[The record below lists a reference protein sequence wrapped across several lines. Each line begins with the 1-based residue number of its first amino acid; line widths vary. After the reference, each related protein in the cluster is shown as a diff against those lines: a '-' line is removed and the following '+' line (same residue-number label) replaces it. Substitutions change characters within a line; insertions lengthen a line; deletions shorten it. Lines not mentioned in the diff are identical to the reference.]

1 MELKLK
7 TRFQY
12 RSIMDMTPLID
23 FAFSLL
29 IYFMMTYN
37 ADAGKLSS
45 IIVNL
50 PNAVKA
56 EDAKISDLVVS
67 INEKNEIYINDNK
80 YKEDMLV
87 SEFVKMKSKFKLR
100 TVIIR
105 GDKKT
110 NYDTIIKVM
119 DSLNQAGI
127 SKFTL
132 ATIKS

>member
-50 PNAVKA
+50 PNA
-56 EDAKISDLVVS
+56 AKVEEPKTSDLVVS
-67 INEKNEIYINDNK
+67 VNDKNEVYINDNK
-80 YKEDMLV
+80 FKTDALV
-87 SEFVKMKSKFKLR
+87 GEFIKMKSKFKLR

-132 ATIKS
+132 ATVKS